1 MDAATATLALL
12 VVARGPVD
20 ARGNG
25 PAVAIAAAPPGT
37 LVPVTQVDGC
47 VATPRGPSRRA
58 NVAWG
63 LAFDPAFTNKERF
76 RDARQLALYFVSH
89 VQDGDAMSV
98 VVTSGSGPRASGV
111 HGLAALT
118 ALRAPIDATLDPEK
132 RSPGADAGDLL
143 AFARALSR
151 EPAAAPGDALLHVAV
166 ALEESGD
173 HQATLV
179 RVVGETLDLR
189 ETVAEGT
196 SQSRGPRLVADVAA
210 RLATVS
216 RVELDLACADAG
228 TCADAGDTSASARAR
243 AAAWPRLPFSARAIA
258 LVAALALVLL
268 AAVRVVR
275 RRRGG

>member
-98 VVTSGSGPRASGV
+98 VVTSGSGPRA
-111 HGLAALT
+111 
-118 ALRAPIDATLDPEK
+118 TLDPEK
-132 RSPGADAGDLL
+132 RAPGADAGDLL